1 MVSQEL
7 ILAVPSVRNIVTCLV
22 NEGFCSSLHFV
33 NEVFHRQAA
42 VRPTLDGQETSVTV
56 GHDGAVVERIAIV
69 ALHGIETLTC
79 TIERVAAIVRRR
91 HLDVVRLIGREFQ
104 FRVALQ
110 DLLIRV
116 VSLVLFVDDYIVLQT
131 LYLDVILVSDITA
144 GEDPLHRITL
154 K

>member
-1 MVSQEL
+1 M
-7 ILAVPSVRNIVTCLV
+7 
-22 NEGFCSSLHFV
+22 
-33 NEVFHRQAA
+33 
-42 VRPTLDGQETSVTV
+42 DGQETSVTV

-79 TIERVAAIVRRR
+79 TIERIAAIVRRR

-116 VSLVLFVDDYIVLQT
+116 VSRVLFVDDYIVLQT

-144 GEDPLHRITL
+144 GEDPLHRIAL